1 MKKTVEVNPRFNVG
15 DIVYAVT
22 GNKAVK
28 SKITNV
34 CYTVSD
40 NIVRGIEEIDITY
53 TALIISDGLDFH
65 FNNNCDTVFKSKD
78 DLIDYLK
85 TQIDRVTT
93 DDYTINYEAH

>member
-1 MKKTVEVNPRFNVG
+1 MKKVIEVNPRFSVG

-22 GNKAVK
+22 GNKVAK

-53 TALIISDGLDFH
+53 TALIIGDGMDFH
-65 FNNNCDTVFKSKD
+65 FNNNCNTVFKSKD
-78 DLIDYLK
+78 DVIDYLK

-93 DDYTINYEAH
+93 DDYTINYETH

>member
-1 MKKTVEVNPRFNVG
+1 M
-15 DIVYAVT
+15 
-22 GNKAVK
+22 
-28 SKITNV
+28 

-65 FNNNCDTVFKSKD
+65 FNNNCNTVFKSKD
-78 DLIDYLK
+78 DVIDYLK

>member
-1 MKKTVEVNPRFNVG
+1 MKKIIEVNPKFSVG

-28 SKITNV
+28 GKITNI
-34 CYTVSD
+34 CYTITD
-40 NIVRGIEEIDITY
+40 NIVRGIENIVITY
-53 TALIISDGLDFH
+53 DAIIIGDGLIFH
-65 FNNNCDTVFKSKD
+65 FNNNCNTIFKSKD
-78 DLIDYLK
+78 DVIDYLK